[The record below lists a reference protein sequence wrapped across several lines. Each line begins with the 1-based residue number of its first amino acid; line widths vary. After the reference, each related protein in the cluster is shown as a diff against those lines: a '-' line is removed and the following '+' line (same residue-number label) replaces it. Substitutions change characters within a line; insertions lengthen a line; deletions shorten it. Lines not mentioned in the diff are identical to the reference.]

1 MSFGNAT
8 REKGIESQNHRIHSI
23 TKFRIEEVYLEYL
36 HKVEMYNCLVRQRER
51 ELNITYFKISL
62 WLGGGGQWTGGQ
74 QSCVFTKVS
83 KGFLELNSIIRLSPS
98 PIIIICKAYDRS

>member
-23 TKFRIEEVYLEYL
+23 TKFRVEEVYLEYL
-36 HKVEMYNCLVRQRER
+36 HKGEMYNCLVRQRER

-62 WLGGGGQWTGGQ
+62 WLWGVGGGQEGNNH
-74 QSCVFTKVS
+74 VFLPRFPKD
-83 KGFLELNSIIRLSPS
+83 FWN
-98 PIIIICKAYDRS
+98 